1 MIYKPGFAS
10 CSNSIVESKEDNFY
24 LNARKTTVGAL
35 SLLCFS
41 LLLTGCGGKP
51 EEKKEI
57 VLAPVAVETG
67 AAILRTLEKTVT
79 AQGTLSPA
87 QGASVTVS
95 PLASGRILSVRV
107 REGDRVTAGQ
117 IVAVLDGR
125 FGQAA
130 AQSAAAGLSVTQAQA
145 RQSNTSANALEV
157 DNKNSVRIANLAV
170 ASAKEE
176 LANGV
181 KQAQTSL
188 LSAQTDLAK
197 TKAGAR
203 PQEIIQAE
211 QATLQTGATLSRA
224 QTEQERVQFLYDKGF
239 LPKRQLDDAQTA
251 VKVAS
256 SGFEGA
262 KQQESLVKAGAR
274 SEDVRASEL
283 KVQQA
288 KEMLQQAQTVGAAK
302 VKQAG
307 AALKQAQ
314 DGKMNVEAK
323 RQEAAAAAQSVRQK
337 QADLSAAQIMN
348 GSAEIRSPVSGV
360 VTKRNQNPGDI
371 ADPAKAILEI
381 SDVSSLNLVAS
392 LPSDAGSMIKKGMEA
407 KTTCAEFPG
416 KEFSG
421 TVLSVGQ
428 VDAMTNLLSVRISL
442 SPAPQLKSGLFATAE
457 IVIRRFEKAV
467 AIPKK
472 AIISKE
478 GKPSVFV
485 AGEDGVAH
493 LKPVEIGVEQDDMVQ
508 ILKGVSAGEKTIT
521 LGQFEL
527 ADGAKIKEAESGDK
541 PEAGDK
547 KDEKSAPA
555 DAGKP
560 TNSKSESKKS
570 GDAKTGEKP

>member
-1 MIYKPGFAS
+1 MFYIPGFAS
-10 CSNSIVESKEDNFY
+10 YSNSIVESMKDNYY
-24 LNARKTTVGAL
+24 LNACKSIVRLL
-35 SLLCFS
+35 SLLSFS
-41 LLLTGCGGKP
+41 LFLTGCGGKA
-51 EEKKEI
+51 EEKKEV

-67 AAILRTLEKTVT
+67 VATLRTLEETVT
-79 AQGTLSPA
+79 AQGILSPS
-87 QGASVTVS
+87 QGASVIIS

-125 FGQAA
+125 SGQAA
-130 AQSAAAGLSVTQAQA
+130 SQSAAAGLSVTQAQA
-145 RQSNTSANALEV
+145 RQSNMSANALDI

-170 ASAKEE
+170 ASSKEE
-176 LANGV
+176 LASAV
-181 KQAQTSL
+181 KQAQTNL

-203 PQEIIQAE
+203 PQEIAQAE

-224 QTEQERVQFLYDKGF
+224 QTELERVQFLVDKGI

-256 SGFEGA
+256 SGFEGT

-274 SEDVRASEL
+274 PEDVRSSEL

-288 KEMLQQAQTVGAAK
+288 KEMLQQAQTSGAAK
-302 VKQAG
+302 VKQAA

-314 DGKMNVEAK
+314 DGKLNVDAK
-323 RQEAAAAAQSVRQK
+323 RQEAAAAEQSVRQR
-337 QADLSAAQIMN
+337 QADLSVAQIMN
-348 GSAEIRSPVSGV
+348 GSAEIRSPVSGI
-360 VTKRNQNPGDI
+360 VTKRNQNAGDI
-371 ADPAKAILEI
+371 ADPTKAILEI

-392 LPSDAGSMIKKGMEA
+392 LPSDAGSTIKKGMES
-407 KTTCAEFPG
+407 KVTCLEFPG

-421 TVLSVGQ
+421 KVLSVGQ
-428 VDAMTNLLSVRISL
+428 VDATTNLLSVRISV

-457 IVIRRFEKAV
+457 IVLRRFEKAV

-472 AIISKE
+472 SIISKE

-493 LKPVEIGVEQDDMVQ
+493 LKQVEVGVEQDDMIQ
-508 ILKGVSAGEKTIT
+508 ILKGVASGEKTIT

-527 ADGAKIKEAESGDK
+527 ADGAKIKEAESAEK
-541 PEAGDK
+541 PEGGDK
-547 KDEKSAPA
+547 KDEKAAPA
-555 DAGKP
+555 DAGK
-560 TNSKSESKKS
+560 TTDSKSDNKKS
-570 GDAKTGEKP
+570 SEVKAGDKP